1 MQYENATKRDDL
13 ARYKPSIL
21 AVSVPFPCNQT
32 RYSLYIW
39 VFNGYNLIPS
49 INI

>member
-13 ARYKPSIL
+13 ARYKPSFL

-32 RYSLYIW
+32 RYSLYI
-39 VFNGYNLIPS
+39 VVLYKLNGRPLNLT
-49 INI
+49 